1 MPIFTNFFVRAD
13 QNFPDFGP
21 PRRSIWPIFDPKILV
36 FSHVHRVLPP
46 PKNRPCTFCTKMC
59 KFHKFFFQKK
69 AISLRFL
76 QTRFFGVFPPNE
88 MCFRKMQKSENL
100 QKIFTPVPKPPWLC
114 ENRKLKFRKIFCRK
128 FAKNCR
134 KLYSGV
140 PPIFGVHVYM
150 WETGVCTA
158 CTELCTKFFQILQN
172 FEKNVVFKKCW
183 KKCIFLRFLKIAWYT
198 CKIAFLGGR
207 KKQRRTRRL
216 SSMGLSTFFV
226 IFWPFFDGFQ
236 IQNLGLHLK

>member
-1 MPIFTNFFVRAD
+1 MCTQCAKWCIGGPKNANFYQFFCPRGPKFSRFWSSAEVNLTSFWPKNSRFLPCSLCFT
-13 QNFPDFGP
+13 
-21 PRRSIWPIFDPKILV
+21 
-36 FSHVHRVLPP
+36 P

-59 KFHKFFFQKK
+59 KFHKIFFQKK

-76 QTRFFGVFPPNE
+76 QTRFFGVFPHNE
-88 MCFRKMQKSENL
+88 LCFRKMQKSENL

-114 ENRKLKFRKIFCRK
+114 ENRKLKLRKIFCRK

-134 KLYSGV
+134 KLYPGV

-172 FEKNVVFKKCW
+172 FEKNSVFKKCE
-183 KKCIFLRFLKIAWYT
+183 KN
-198 CKIAFLGGR
+198 AF
-207 KKQRRTRRL
+207 
-216 SSMGLSTFFV
+216 FCVF
-226 IFWPFFDGFQ
+226 
-236 IQNLGLHLK
+236 